1 VIPTTSQPS
10 SGMFAKIFQ
19 TLAASGEDIFSV
31 NISTGLSGTLEA
43 ARMGMEHAPEANVT
57 LFDSMTLSGAERF
70 QVLAASMAAKMGWSA
85 PAIVERLKE
94 VRAATE
100 IAYTLETLTYLARGG
115 RIGRVAALAA
125 AVLKLKPVITVDK
138 VDGKYSTVGKSRT
151 ISGALTRI
159 TEYITQAY
167 GATQPLWMT
176 VLHGQFQ
183 EQAENLRRSLQQNL
197 NVSKMEILRISPVLG
212 VHTGPGIVGVAA
224 VPIEVFDGLL

>member
-1 VIPTTSQPS
+1 
-10 SGMFAKIFQ
+10 
-19 TLAASGEDIFSV
+19 
-31 NISTGLSGTLEA
+31 
-43 ARMGMEHAPEANVT
+43 
-57 LFDSMTLSGAERF
+57 
-70 QVLAASMAAKMGWSA
+70 MAAKMGWSA